1 MPTKAP
7 SGGTKVTRGENIPVT
22 REATGNV
29 VEGSLA
35 AESTAEGGGFAAN
48 KPALEGQEQGRRRQ
62 QPQQQPQ
69 HGRGSTRRTGAGDT
83 STSLGLENQQTS
95 RGTAAGGNDTTAGG
109 TRHTRKTAGTGE
121 GPTSSSQPAA
131 APTYV
136 ASQYIR
142 NPAGPHGKNLHE
154 GGFEGSGT
162 AEGELPEPGSIED
175 PGRAALGLGVG
186 GTASSRGGSGKEEEG
201 SGLAPGQGG
210 RGEKTWYTALGD
222 EDA

>member
-7 SGGTKVTRGENIPVT
+7 SAGTKVTTGENIPVT
-22 REATGNV
+22 REATGPV
-29 VEGSLA
+29 ASGSLA

-62 QPQQQPQ
+62 PQQQPQ
-69 HGRGSTRRTGAGDT
+69 HGRSTVRRTGAGDT

-95 RGTAAGGNDTTAGG
+95 RGATTGDNTGGG
-109 TRHTRKTAGTGE
+109 TRHTRKTAGASE
-121 GPTSSSQPAA
+121 GPTTSSAQPAT

-162 AEGELPEPGSIED
+162 AEGALPEPGSMED

-186 GTASSRGGSGKEEEG
+186 GTASSRKGMGGGGKEEEG
-201 SGLAPGQGG
+201 TGSASG
-210 RGEKTWYTALGD
+210 GEKTWYTALGD